1 LTGAGPSGR
10 SRRRWRAENG
20 RFARLLL
27 AWQGAI
33 CYEFRVSEAP
43 VFSDDATARIAALE
57 ASLAQANAALAAR
70 DLLIDT
76 LRGQIARLRR
86 MQFGASSEK
95 LGREI
100 EQLELA
106 LEELETERDGP
117 AAETATPG
125 PEPRP
130 VPVRSLPGHL
140 PREEVI
146 HEPASGT
153 CTCPDCGGALRPL
166 GMDAHE
172 MLDIVPVR
180 WRVVRN
186 VRPKYSCRR
195 CEKIVQAP
203 APVSAVGRGKATFAT
218 LAHVVVSKF
227 DHHLPLYRQAEMM
240 AAQGLDIDRSTLAG
254 WTGQAAALLD
264 PVVSRI
270 RDAVLAAD
278 KIHADDTPVPVLDP
292 GRGKTATG
300 RLWVYAADD
309 RASGSAPPPATWYRF
324 TPDRTGAHPQAHL
337 AGFRGFLQA
346 DAYAGYDGL
355 YRSGVTEVAC
365 WAHFRRK
372 VFDLHERIPTPLT
385 IDILERIGALYAIE
399 AEVRGQPP
407 DVRRQARQERSRP
420 LVDALR
426 EVLDAALRRLSPKSD
441 MTRAIAYGTRRWPA
455 LCRFLDDGRLE
466 IDNNIAERAL
476 RGVAVGRRNWLFA
489 GSREGGERA
498 AAIYTVIQ
506 TCKANGVDPQAYI
519 ADVIARGADDWP
531 ASRWDEL
538 MPWNWA
544 REPTRLAA

>member
-1 LTGAGPSGR
+1 M
-10 SRRRWRAENG
+10 
-20 RFARLLL
+20 
-27 AWQGAI
+27 
-33 CYEFRVSEAP
+33 SEAP
-43 VFSDDATARIAALE
+43 VSPADAAARIAALE
-57 ASLAQANAALAAR
+57 ASLARANAALAAR

-106 LEELETERDGP
+106 LEELETERDVPVSKVADSGMV
-117 AAETATPG
+117 A
-125 PEPRP
+125 RP
-130 VPVRSLPGHL
+130 VPVRNLPGHL

-146 HEPASGT
+146 HEPVSGA

-166 GMDAHE
+166 GSDAHE

-186 VRPKYSCRR
+186 VRPKYSCRV

-203 APVSAVGRGKATFAT
+203 APVSAIARGKATFAT
-218 LAHVVVSKF
+218 LAHIVVSKF

-240 AAQGLDIDRSTLAG
+240 AAQGLNIDRSTLAS
-254 WTGQAAALLD
+254 WTGQSAALLD
-264 PVVSRI
+264 PIVSRI
-270 RDAVLAAD
+270 RDEVLKAD

-309 RASGSAPPPATWYRF
+309 RASGSTAPRATWYRF
-324 TPDRTGAHPQAHL
+324 TPDRTAAHPMAHL
-337 AGFRGFLQA
+337 TGFRGFLQA

-355 YRSGVTEVAC
+355 YRSGVTEIAC

-372 VFDLHERIPTPLT
+372 VFDLHERSPTPLT
-385 IDILERIGALYAIE
+385 TDILERIGAIYAVE
-399 AEVRGQPP
+399 AGVRGQPP
-407 DVRRQARQERSRP
+407 DVRWRSRHQNSRA

-441 MTRAIAYGTRRWPA
+441 MARAIAYGTKRWPA
-455 LCRFLDDGRLE
+455 LSRFLGDGRLE

-489 GSREGGERA
+489 GSRAGGERA

-506 TCKANGVDPQAYI
+506 TCKANGVDPHAYI
-519 ADVIARGADDWP
+519 ADVIAKVAGDWP

-538 MPWNWA
+538 MPWKWMQPA
-544 REPTRLAA
+544 DQPIAQAA

>member
-1 LTGAGPSGR
+1 M
-10 SRRRWRAENG
+10 
-20 RFARLLL
+20 
-27 AWQGAI
+27 
-33 CYEFRVSEAP
+33 SEAP
-43 VFSDDATARIAALE
+43 VSPADATARIAALE
-57 ASLAQANAALAAR
+57 ASLARANAALAAR

-106 LEELETERDGP
+106 LEELETERDTP
-117 AAETATPG
+117 VVDVTAASVAA
-125 PEPRP
+125 RP
-130 VPVRSLPGHL
+130 MPVRSLPGHL
-140 PREEVI
+140 PREEVV
-146 HEPASGT
+146 HEPASGA

-166 GMDAHE
+166 GIDAHE

-186 VRPKYSCRR
+186 VRPKYSCRV
-195 CEKIVQAP
+195 CEKIVQAS
-203 APVSAVGRGKATFAT
+203 APVSAVARGKATFAT
-218 LAHVVVSKF
+218 LAHVIVSKF

-240 AAQGLDIDRSTLAG
+240 TAQGLDIDRSTLAG
-254 WTGQAAALLD
+254 WAGQAAALLD
-264 PVVSRI
+264 PIVGRI
-270 RDAVLAAD
+270 RDELLKAD

-300 RLWVYAADD
+300 RLWIYATDD
-309 RASGSAPPPATWYRF
+309 RASGSTAPRATWYRF
-324 TPDRTGAHPQAHL
+324 TPDRTAAHPLAHL

-372 VFDLHERIPTPLT
+372 VFDLHKRSPTPLT
-385 IDILERIGALYAIE
+385 TDILERIGALYAVE
-399 AEVRGQPP
+399 AAVRGQPP
-407 DVRRQARQERSRP
+407 DARCRTRQEKSRR
-420 LVDALR
+420 LVDDLR
-426 EVLDAALRRLSPKSD
+426 DVLDAALRRLSPKSD
-441 MTRAIAYGTRRWPA
+441 MARAIAYGTKRWPA
-455 LCRFLDDGRLE
+455 LSRFLDDGRLE

-489 GSREGGERA
+489 GSRAGGERA
-498 AAIYTVIQ
+498 AALYTVIQ
-506 TCKANGVDPQAYI
+506 TCKANGVDPQTYI
-519 ADVIARGADDWP
+519 ADVIAKVAADWP

-538 MPWNWA
+538 MPWNWMPPVDQPIA
-544 REPTRLAA
+544 QAA

>member
-1 LTGAGPSGR
+1 M
-10 SRRRWRAENG
+10 
-20 RFARLLL
+20 
-27 AWQGAI
+27 
-33 CYEFRVSEAP
+33 RVLEAP
-43 VFSDDATARIAALE
+43 VSPADATARIAALE
-57 ASLAQANAALAAR
+57 ASLARANAALAAR

-106 LEELETERDGP
+106 LEELETERDVSEV
-117 AAETATPG
+117 ETAAPLVA
-125 PEPRP
+125 PRLA
-130 VPVRSLPGHL
+130 PVRSLPEHL
-140 PREEVI
+140 PREEVV
-146 HEPASGT
+146 HEPASGI
-153 CTCPDCGGALRPL
+153 CTCPDCGGALRRL
-166 GMDAHE
+166 GVDAHE

-186 VRPKYSCRR
+186 VRPKYSCRS

-203 APVSAVGRGKATFAT
+203 APVSAVARGKATFAT

-240 AAQGLDIDRSTLAG
+240 AAQGLEIDRSTLAG
-254 WTGQAAALLD
+254 WAGQAAALLD

-270 RDAVLAAD
+270 RDEVLKAD

-309 RASGSAPPPATWYRF
+309 QASGSTTPPATWYRF
-324 TPDRTGAHPQAHL
+324 TPDRTAAHPQAHL

-346 DAYAGYDGL
+346 DAYAGYDAL
-355 YRSGVTEVAC
+355 YRGGVTEVAC

-372 VFDLHERIPTPLT
+372 VFDLHERLSTPLT
-385 IDILERIGALYAIE
+385 TDILERIGALYAVE

-407 DVRRQARQERSRP
+407 DVRRRARQERSQS

-441 MTRAIAYGTRRWPA
+441 MAKAIAYGTKRWPA
-455 LCRFLDDGRLE
+455 LCRFLGDGRLE

-489 GSREGGERA
+489 GSRAGGERA

-519 ADVIARGADDWP
+519 ADVIARVAGDWP
-531 ASRWDEL
+531 ATRWDEL
-538 MPWNWA
+538 MPWNWVPQTDQ
-544 REPTRLAA
+544 PTAQAA

>member
-1 LTGAGPSGR
+1 M
-10 SRRRWRAENG
+10 
-20 RFARLLL
+20 
-27 AWQGAI
+27 I
-33 CYEFRVSEAP
+33 RVSEAFAAP
-43 VFSDDATARIAALE
+43 SDADARIAALE
-57 ASLAQANAALAAR
+57 ASLARANAALAAR

-100 EQLELA
+100 AQLELA
-106 LEELETERDGP
+106 LEELETESAVPDVE
-117 AAETATPG
+117 AVTPDRLTK
-125 PEPRP
+125 PT
-130 VPVRSLPGHL
+130 PVRSLPDHL
-140 PREEVI
+140 PREEVV

-153 CTCPDCGGALRPL
+153 CTCPDCGGTLRRL
-166 GMDAHE
+166 GTDTHE
-172 MLDIVPVR
+172 MLDVIPVR
-180 WRVVRN
+180 WRVVRQ

-203 APVSAVGRGKATFAT
+203 APVSAVARGKATFAT
-218 LAHVVVSKF
+218 LAHVVVAKF

-240 AAQGLDIDRSTLAG
+240 AAQGLEIDRSTLAG

-270 RDAVLAAD
+270 RDAVRRAD

-300 RLWVYAADD
+300 RLWVYAVDG
-309 RASGSAPPPATWYRF
+309 RASGDTTPPATWYRF
-324 TPDRTGAHPQAHL
+324 TTDRTGAHPQAHL

-372 VFDLHERIPTPLT
+372 VFDLHERSPTPLT
-385 IDILERIGALYAIE
+385 TDILERIGALYAIE
-399 AEVRGQPP
+399 AEVRGHPP
-407 DVRRQARQERSRP
+407 DVRQRARRARTTP

-426 EVLDAALRRLSPKSD
+426 EVLDGALRRLSPKSD
-441 MTRAIAYGTRRWPA
+441 MAKAIAYGTKRWPA
-455 LCRFLDDGRLE
+455 LCRFLADGRLE

-489 GSREGGERA
+489 GSKAGGERA

-506 TCKANGVDPQAYI
+506 TCKANGVDPEAYI
-519 ADVIARGADDWP
+519 ADVIARIADDWP

-538 MPWNWA
+538 MPWNWSL
-544 REPTRLAA
+544 EPARLAA